1 MQNIFFNLLLAQ
13 TELEKKLTLL
23 YVSLFVFL
31 LLLLII
37 DSRESKIWMTNKT
50 INKIVLFVLIVAAI
64 ALVVLYFVL

>member
-13 TELEKKLTLL
+13 PELEKKLTLL

>member
-13 TELEKKLTLL
+13 TALEKKLTLL